1 MTYREQETNEYVWQQ
16 VNILAERQELL
27 LSTVKRRDVMILCQN
42 HRGLLEQ
49 EAHHQVGLGETR
61 AA

>member
-1 MTYREQETNEYVWQQ
+1 MQYTTKCSIIIVMQWFDSSIKVISYR
-16 VNILAERQELL
+16 
-27 LSTVKRRDVMILCQN
+27 MICE
-42 HRGLLEQ
+42 GKQ

>member
-1 MTYREQETNEYVWQQ
+1 MRLVHQGRINCEVLALIY
-16 VNILAERQELL
+16 ILIQN
-27 LSTVKRRDVMILCQN
+27 DVSSGVHSYPRCYGNQN
-42 HRGLLEQ
+42 NGEFQQ

>member
-1 MTYREQETNEYVWQQ
+1 MVSKHLYKYIDDEDRCRRLDVRADETQ
-16 VNILAERQELL
+16 
-27 LSTVKRRDVMILCQN
+27 
-42 HRGLLEQ
+42 Q

>member
-1 MTYREQETNEYVWQQ
+1 MLPTQ
-16 VNILAERQELL
+16 VG
-27 LSTVKRRDVMILCQN
+27 LCARPTQMHQN
-42 HRGLLEQ
+42 LFQSMDKNKSIKGHKTTEVSQVTKQQ